1 MQSKLAG
8 TGSLTDKHE
17 GFSIFLS
24 LNVSQPFFRR
34 FRSPVGNIWLLMLN
48 YILTLNSASLP
59 FDSETP
65 ENGGL
70 FGQETTSV
78 QLFKADLLLVELVCE
93 YFPCH
98 ANYAVFFS
106 FAPQAVN
113 GQKQTSCRGR
123 PLEPKSTGNFI
134 GPFA

>member
-1 MQSKLAG
+1 MG
-8 TGSLTDKHE
+8 D
-17 GFSIFLS
+17 
-24 LNVSQPFFRR
+24 
-34 FRSPVGNIWLLMLN
+34 IWLLTLN

-65 ENGGL
+65 ENDGL
-70 FGQETTSV
+70 FGQETISV
-78 QLFKADLLLVELVCE
+78 QLFKTDSLLVELVCE

-98 ANYAVFFS
+98 ANY
-106 FAPQAVN
+106 APQAVN

-134 GPFA
+134 GPLLEQDLKL